1 MEFCEK
7 CNNMLYINIESSDEG
22 NNKLKNY
29 CKNCNFSK
37 ELPSDKSMAI
47 IENVYEKTENINY
60 KLFINPHIKHDPT
73 LPRVNNIKCINK
85 ECTKKKED
93 MNEVIYI
100 KYDNENMKYLYYC
113 VHCGKFWK
121 LD

>member
-7 CNNMLYINIESSDEG
+7 CSNMLYISVDNTDED
-22 NNKLKNY
+22 KSILKNY

-37 ELPSDKSMAI
+37 ELPNNESRPI
-47 IENVYEKTENINY
+47 IENVYENTENINY

-85 ECTKKKED
+85 ECSKKND
-93 MNEVIYI
+93 QMNEVIYI

-113 VHCGKFWK
+113 VYCEKFWK

>member
-7 CNNMLYINIESSDEG
+7 CNNMLYIDIDSSDKG
-22 NNKLKNY
+22 DNKLKNY

-37 ELPSDKSMAI
+37 ELPNDKSMII

-60 KLFINPHIKHDPT
+60 KLFINPFIKYDPT
-73 LPRVNNIKCINK
+73 LPRVNNINCINK
-85 ECTKKKED
+85 SCTKKKKD
-93 MNEVIYI
+93 IYEVIYI

-113 VHCGKFWK
+113 VYCEKFWK

>member
-1 MEFCEK
+1 MEFCEN
-7 CNNMLYINIESSDEG
+7 CSNMLYISVDNTDED
-22 NNKLKNY
+22 KSILKNY

-37 ELPSDKSMAI
+37 ELPNNESRAI
-47 IENVYEKTENINY
+47 IENVYENTENINY
-60 KLFINPHIKHDPT
+60 KLFINPHIKYDPT

-85 ECTKKKED
+85 ECSKKKDEMD
-93 MNEVIYI
+93 EVIYI

-113 VHCGKFWK
+113 VYCEKFWK